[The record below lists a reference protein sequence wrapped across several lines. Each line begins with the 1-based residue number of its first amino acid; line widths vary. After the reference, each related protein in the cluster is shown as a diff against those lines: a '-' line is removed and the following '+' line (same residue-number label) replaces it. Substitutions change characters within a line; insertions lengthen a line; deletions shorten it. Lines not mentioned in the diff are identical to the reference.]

1 MFNEHDVITLLEDVS
16 EGEYEAK
23 AGAIGTIVDM
33 YPDAFLVEFTYGD
46 VYRGDLITVRPHQA
60 RLSRQ
65 EDFRREWRERV
76 KRAQAEGRTHGFLEY
91 NSITL
96 TEDVFEDD
104 IPVRAGSI
112 GVVKEVYADAIL
124 VEFEIGAKH
133 ERDTVV
139 IHPHQAR
146 LATPEDFEHV
156 RCEKAPAAQPV
167 AD

>member
-16 EGEYEAK
+16 EGDDEAK

-46 VYRGDLITVRPHQA
+46 VHRGDLVTVRPHQA
-60 RLSRQ
+60 RVPTE

-96 TEDVFEDD
+96 TEDVSEDGAL
-104 IPVRAGSI
+104 VKAGSI
-112 GVVKEVYADAIL
+112 GVVIKVYADAIL
-124 VEFEIGAKH
+124 VEFERSS
-133 ERDTVV
+133 ERELEGIVV
-139 IHPHQAR
+139 QPHQAR
-146 LATPEDFEHV
+146 LATRKDFENE
-156 RCEKAPAAQPV
+156 RRKRELAAQPV

>member
-1 MFNEHDVITLLEDVS
+1 MFNEHDMITLLEDVS

-33 YPDAFLVEFTYGD
+33 YLDAFLVEFTYGD

-60 RLSRQ
+60 RLPRE

-96 TEDVFEDD
+96 TEDVVEYDTL
-104 IPVRAGSI
+104 VKVGSI
-112 GVVKEVYADAIL
+112 GVVKEVYNDAIL
-124 VEFEIGAKH
+124 VEFKH
-133 ERDTVV
+133 GTSGKSDRIIVL
-139 IHPHQAR
+139 PHQAR
-146 LATPEDFEHV
+146 LAKEADFEH
-156 RCEKAPAAQPV
+156 EKHERIAEV
-167 AD
+167 AGD